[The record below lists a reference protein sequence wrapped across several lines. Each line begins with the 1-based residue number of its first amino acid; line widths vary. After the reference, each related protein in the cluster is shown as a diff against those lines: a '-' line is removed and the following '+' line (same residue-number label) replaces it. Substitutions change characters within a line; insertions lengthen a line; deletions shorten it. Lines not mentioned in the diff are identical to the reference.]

1 MQDLKLQGFQV
12 REFCIFL
19 CVCFVVA
26 EESRLQVYWNRKNSR
41 NLGRCMVIRSCIE
54 MQNLG
59 RATEGHAIVDHP
71 SCPGYG
77 HTQV

>member
-26 EESRLQVYWNRKNSR
+26 EESKLHLYLNRRNSR
-41 NLGRCMVIRSCIE
+41 NLGRCTVIRSGIE

-59 RATEGHAIVDHP
+59 RATEGHAIMDRP